1 MMTDSII
8 KELLFTVDFRNKRKY
23 KEKRLGIGRLKGNYL
38 RVFAKS
44 FYNPD
49 RLKNKTRFFFFF
61 IHVALLLFL
70 LLSCCRHG
78 CCCCC
83 WKGISKWTQ
92 KRNCNFLTP
101 YFTKAKAKA
110 NLCIENR
117 FRLKNHSKSSASFFI
132 HFVWVFSNNNNT
144 ITQQTNVLKSSNSF
158 MYWDLKS
165 RPLSPEFPPKNI
177 ITG

>member
-23 KEKRLGIGRLKGNYL
+23 KEKRLRIGRLKGNYL

-49 RLKNKTRFFFFF
+49 RLKNKTRFFSFF

-117 FRLKNHSKSSASFFI
+117 FRLKNHSKSSASFSFI
-132 HFVWVFSNNNNT
+132 LCGSFQIT
-144 ITQQTNVLKSSNSF
+144 IIQLHSKQLYLKVQIVSCTGIWSLDLSVLSF
-158 MYWDLKS
+158 
-165 RPLSPEFPPKNI
+165 RPK
-177 ITG
+177 T